1 MRTSR
6 SILSRAALLATLLV
20 IVFAV
25 AAGAA
30 ATVALSNYTV
40 NPNGTATTAT
50 YFYTVTWTE
59 GTPAVDKIA
68 FLLGNCYAG
77 QTPPAVSVAGTW
89 TAASPTVCT
98 PSSDPAFRI
107 LCDSTRPACDV
118 EFLDNIGPPPDPT
131 SVANYCFTVNIGNN
145 IPVGTGAVSLIVGNI
160 GGGQTT
166 STVDGPTCT
175 PTAVTLAEMRA
186 TAMGAPLA
194 ALGALAL
201 TGLAAFAALRRRAA

>member
-6 SILSRAALLATLLV
+6 RILSRAALLATLLIV
-20 IVFAV
+20 VFAV

-30 ATVALSNYTV
+30 ATIILDHHVV
-40 NPNGTATTAT
+40 NTDGTAT

-59 GTPAVDKIA
+59 GTAAVDKVA

-89 TAASPTVCT
+89 TAATPNVCT
-98 PSSDPAFRI
+98 PSSDPPVRL
-107 LCDSTRPACDV
+107 LCGSTRPACDV
-118 EFLDNIGPPPDPT
+118 EFLDNIGPPPEPT

-145 IPVGTGAVSLIVGNI
+145 IPVGAGAVSLIVGNV

-201 TGLAAFAALRRRAA
+201 TGLAAFAALRRRVA